1 MMMIRM
7 MMSPFFVKSS
17 EQETLAL
24 CLAETIFSNSNHENS
39 DILQAI
45 VSREITFQFLAF
57 S

>member
-1 MMMIRM
+1 MIRV

-45 VSREITFQFLAF
+45 VSWEITFQFLAF

>member
-7 MMSPFFVKSS
+7 MTFFVKSS

-45 VSREITFQFLAF
+45 VS
-57 S
+57 